1 MKNILFWIFLAC
13 ISSSSFAQDVIL
25 KKDGKEIEA
34 LIIEVH
40 ETEIHYKKFNNQS
53 GPTYIISIS
62 SLNLVRYENGAVE
75 SYESTIKEK
84 QKKTVIPKPKEEK
97 SEEIVVRSGQYYYQG
112 RQISTKKVKQLFA
125 QHNSE
130 EAISMWNRSNTN
142 QGFSYA
148 ANIISYP
155 VVILS
160 YFNPFSLIVDPGVAI
175 LISIG
180 GYVVSAGLQV
190 AHYGLKTLYANQ
202 RIEAVE
208 LYYEDVKSEQQHDGD
223 DYY

>member
-1 MKNILFWIFLAC
+1 MKNIFFLIFLAG
-13 ISSSSFAQDVIL
+13 ISFSSFAQDVIV

-53 GPTYIISIS
+53 GPTYIVSIS
-62 SLNLVRYENGAVE
+62 SLTDVRYENGDVE
-75 SYESTIKEK
+75 SYESTINKE
-84 QKKTVIPKPKEEK
+84 QKKAVTSKPKAEK
-97 SEEIVVRSGQYYYQG
+97 SEDIVVRSGLYYYQG

-130 EAISMWNRSNTN
+130 EAITMWNRSNMN

-148 ANIISYP
+148 ASIISYP
-155 VVILS
+155 VVLLA
-160 YFNPFSLIVDPGVAI
+160 YFNPLSLIVDPGVAI

-208 LYYEDVKSEQQHDGD
+208 LYNEDVKSEQQHDGD

>member
-1 MKNILFWIFLAC
+1 MKNIFFLIILAVF
-13 ISSSSFAQDVIL
+13 SFNSFAQDVIV

-53 GPTYIISIS
+53 GPTYIVSIS
-62 SLNLVRYENGAVE
+62 SLTDVRYENGDVE
-75 SYESTIKEK
+75 SYESTINKE
-84 QKKTVIPKPKEEK
+84 QKKAVTSKPKAEK
-97 SEEIVVRSGQYYYQG
+97 PEDIVVRSGLYYYQG

-130 EAISMWNRSNTN
+130 EAITMWNRSNMN

-148 ANIISYP
+148 ASIISYP
-155 VVILS
+155 VVLLA
-160 YFNPFSLIVDPGVAI
+160 YFNPLSLIVDPGVAI

-208 LYYEDVKSEQQHDGD
+208 LYNEDVKSEQQHDGD

>member
-1 MKNILFWIFLAC
+1 MKNIFFLIILAVF
-13 ISSSSFAQDVIL
+13 SFNSFAQDVIV

-53 GPTYIISIS
+53 GPTYIVSIS
-62 SLNLVRYENGAVE
+62 SLTDVRYENGDVE
-75 SYESTIKEK
+75 SYESTINKE
-84 QKKTVIPKPKEEK
+84 QKKAVTSKPKAEK
-97 SEEIVVRSGQYYYQG
+97 SEDIVVRSGLYYYQG

-130 EAISMWNRSNTN
+130 EAITMWNRSNMN

-148 ANIISYP
+148 ASIISYP
-155 VVILS
+155 VVLLA
-160 YFNPFSLIVDPGVAI
+160 YFNPLSLIVDPGVAI

-208 LYYEDVKSEQQHDGD
+208 LYNEDVKSEQQHDGD

>member
-1 MKNILFWIFLAC
+1 MKYIFILIILAVF
-13 ISSSSFAQDVIL
+13 SFNSFAQDVIV
-25 KKDGKEIEA
+25 KNDGQEIEA
-34 LIIEVH
+34 LIIEIH

-53 GPTYIISIS
+53 GPTYIVSIS
-62 SLNLVRYENGAVE
+62 SVTDVRYENGDVE
-75 SYESTIKEK
+75 SYESTIEKE
-84 QKKTVIPKPKEEK
+84 QKAVTSKPKEEK

-112 RQISTKKVKQLFA
+112 RQISTKKVKQFFA

-130 EAISMWNRSNTN
+130 EAITMWNRSNMN

-148 ANIISYP
+148 ASIISYP
-155 VVILS
+155 VVLVS
-160 YFNPFSLIVDPGVAI
+160 YFNPFSLIVDPGVAT

-208 LYYEDVKSEQQHDGD
+208 LYNEDVKSEQQHNGD

>member
-1 MKNILFWIFLAC
+1 MIFLAG
-13 ISSSSFAQDVIL
+13 ISFSSFAQDVIV

-40 ETEIHYKKFNNQS
+40 DSEIHYKKFNNQS
-53 GPTYIISIS
+53 GPTYIVSIS
-62 SLNLVRYENGAVE
+62 ALNLVRYENGDVE
-75 SYESTIKEK
+75 SYESTTKKE
-84 QKKTVIPKPKEEK
+84 QKAVTSIPKEEK

-130 EAISMWNRSNTN
+130 EAISMWNRSSMN

-148 ANIISYP
+148 ASIISYP
-155 VVILS
+155 VVLLA
-160 YFNPFSLIVDPGVAI
+160 YFNPLSLIVDPGVAI

-208 LYYEDVKSEQQHDGD
+208 LYNEDVKSEQQHDGD

>member
-1 MKNILFWIFLAC
+1 MIFLAG
-13 ISSSSFAQDVIL
+13 ISFSSFAQDVIV

-53 GPTYIISIS
+53 GPTYIVSIS
-62 SLNLVRYENGAVE
+62 ALNLVRYENGDVE
-75 SYESTIKEK
+75 SYESTIKKE
-84 QKKTVIPKPKEEK
+84 QKAVTSKPKAEK

-130 EAISMWNRSNTN
+130 EAISMWNRSSMN

-148 ANIISYP
+148 ASIISYP
-155 VVILS
+155 VVLLA
-160 YFNPFSLIVDPGVAI
+160 YFNPLSLIVDPGVAI

-208 LYYEDVKSEQQHDGD
+208 LYNEDVKSEQQHDGD